1 MNQSNLSHPKVISLI
16 RKDSD
21 KESNDGD
28 STGDIANLMLE
39 RGMSLSEPVLD
50 LLLRPILHC
59 QCIVDSNTTVNLEYS
74 FPTSLSFREVI
85 DMGMEK
91 KGEPGDVNLYNIIKL
106 ISKGISK
113 KNKLPV
119 IFERMKETITGSSQ
133 ENHKKVSRCV
143 IINDDFVKINKKNL
157 ISHYNYTESDAS
169 AFMKNLHFL
178 TVQGVKVSELFL
190 LKAEKISATK
200 WFMLG
205 VLFSKKGVRVDHWI
219 NLNVMENNLQ
229 YDSENNLTPEE
240 HAKKNMAEIHFV
252 SSDLT
257 FWKSVTQWWIN
268 NNNEKLGNLTKLD
281 KKTKDRLT
289 VNTIRHN
296 AVNYVISW
304 LYVEGSDIHDAMF
317 CLINR
322 KIANQF
328 PTLRNEAIRQ
338 IEARDYDF

>member
-113 KNKLPV
+113 KNKPPV

>member
-1 MNQSNLSHPKVISLI
+1 MNQINLSHPKVIGLI
-16 RKDSD
+16 SKDSD
-21 KESNDGD
+21 KESNNGD
-28 STGDIANLMLE
+28 STGDIANFMLE

-74 FPTSLSFREVI
+74 FPTNLSFREAI
-85 DMGMEK
+85 DMEK
-91 KGEPGDVNLYNIIKL
+91 GRKGDPGDVNLYNIIKL

-113 KNKLPV
+113 KNKIPV
-119 IFERMKETITGSSQ
+119 IFERMKKTIIGSSQ
-133 ENHKKVSRCV
+133 ENYKKVSRCV
-143 IINDDFVKINKKNL
+143 IINDNFVKINEENL
-157 ISHYNYTESDAS
+157 ISYYNYTESDAC

-178 TVQGVKVSELFL
+178 TVQGVRVSELLL
-190 LKAEKISATK
+190 LKAEKVSATK

-205 VLFSKKGVRVDHWI
+205 MLFSKKGIRVDYWI

-229 YDSENNLTPEE
+229 YDSGNNLTPEE
-240 HAKKNMAEIHFV
+240 HAKKNMSEIHFV
-252 SSDLT
+252 SSDLA

-304 LYVEGSDIHDAMF
+304 LYVEGADIHDAMF

-328 PTLRNEAIRQ
+328 PTLRNEAISQ
-338 IEARDYDF
+338 IEERDYDF